1 MEPIRPRR
9 HPGVGKRGDSQD
21 VDIMQV
27 RGDRITRHWL
37 TMDELSFLQQLG
49 VIPAEP

>member
-1 MEPIRPRR
+1 MRL
-9 HPGVGKRGDSQD
+9 
-21 VDIMQV
+21 

-37 TMDELSFLQQLG
+37 SMDEPSFLQQLG